1 MRFITKNAQQSVAIF
16 FLVRD
21 ILCLAKRTKKGKSRK
36 RFIEGN
42 SDEVSP

>member
-16 FLVRD
+16 FLVSD
-21 ILCLAKRTKKGKSRK
+21 ILCLAERTRKNKSRK

-42 SDEVSP
+42 SDEVAP